1 MMSWQKD
8 KTFVFIVGWFL
19 FVCFL
24 SLGIKTEPRLR
35 DFCCS
40 IWKNI
45 TKKHVSDGD
54 IKAEFQFKY
63 TLFHLSIKSTHQN
76 EETNHLKLLKL
87 ILIRTVYVGLY
98 SFWES
103 TSVKLDTKPHSDASL
118 PFLFPEMHYRADV
131 NDKKAFVLPL
141 SEES

>member
-1 MMSWQKD
+1 MMSLQKD

-45 TKKHVSDGD
+45 TKKHFSDGD

-63 TLFHLSIKSTHQN
+63 TLFHLSIKSTQQN

-87 ILIRTVYVGLY
+87 ILNSHCLCRSLLLLRKYFSQIRHKT
-98 SFWES
+98 SFRCLI
-103 TSVKLDTKPHSDASL
+103 TL
-118 PFLFPEMHYRADV
+118 PFH
-131 NDKKAFVLPL
+131 
-141 SEES
+141 